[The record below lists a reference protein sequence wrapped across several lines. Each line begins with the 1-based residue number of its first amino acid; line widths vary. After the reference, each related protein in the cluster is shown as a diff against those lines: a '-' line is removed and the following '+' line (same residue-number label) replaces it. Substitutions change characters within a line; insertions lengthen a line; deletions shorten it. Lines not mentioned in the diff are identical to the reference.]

1 MRLAPERAKVHTKI
15 VGFGPMKVAE
25 PPAGVAAAAMMKTP
39 ELGDASTR
47 VTRRR
52 SVGAYQSHCH
62 MEERDKERHAV
73 NKPRTPCELCMLFPD
88 RKGHANSH
96 TLSTCFAN
104 PLNKA
109 CKPGVARM
117 RM

>member
-1 MRLAPERAKVHTKI
+1 MHTKI

-39 ELGDASTR
+39 ELGDAGAR

-62 MEERDKERHAV
+62 MEERDKERYTL
-73 NKPRTPCELCMLFPD
+73 NKP
-88 RKGHANSH
+88 
-96 TLSTCFAN
+96 
-104 PLNKA
+104 
-109 CKPGVARM
+109 
-117 RM
+117 

>member
-1 MRLAPERAKVHTKI
+1 
-15 VGFGPMKVAE
+15 MKVAE

-39 ELGDASTR
+39 ELGDAGAR

-62 MEERDKERHAV
+62 MEELDKERYAL
-73 NKPRTPCELCMLFPD
+73 NKPRTPCELWMLFPD

-104 PLNKA
+104 LLNKA
-109 CKPGVARM
+109 YKPGVARM